1 MIDLVNVMEGP
12 QFFDQ
17 CILGLPECS
26 SKNPCPL
33 HSEIKQYRTGLVN
46 ALEKE
51 TIGEFA
57 KRTEKNLKSIKI

>member
-1 MIDLVNVMEGP
+1 MDLVTVMEGP
-12 QFFDQ
+12 QYFEQ

-33 HSEIKQYRTGLVN
+33 HSEIKTYRTGLAN
-46 ALEKE
+46 TLKKE

-57 KRTEKNLKSIKI
+57 KRTKKKLSSIKI